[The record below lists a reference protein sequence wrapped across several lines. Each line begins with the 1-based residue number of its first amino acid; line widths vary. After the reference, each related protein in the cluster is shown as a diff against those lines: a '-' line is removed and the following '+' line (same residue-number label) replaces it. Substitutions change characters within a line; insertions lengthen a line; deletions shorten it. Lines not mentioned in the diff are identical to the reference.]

1 MDRIADRVRRLNAA
15 VNAHDLNPIGDMYAE
30 DGEFIWP
37 GLPPLKGRQA
47 VLAWYAQMLGAF
59 PDIQV
64 RIDRIVEQGDTVAV
78 EYETRA
84 TNSGPLRCRALTF
97 CRRRTRGSS
106 SGPFRSGGPTRAD
119 ASRRSTNI
127 SISSRS

>member
-15 VNAHDLNPIGDMYAE
+15 VNPHDLNPIGDMYAE

-37 GLPPLKGRQA
+37 GLAPIKGRQA

-84 TNSGPLRCRALTF
+84 TNSGPMRMPSGDLLPPTNKGIVIRAVSF
-97 CRRRTRGSS
+97 ARA
-106 SGPFRSGGPTRAD
+106 TRAD
-119 ASRRSTNI
+119 ASRRSANI